1 MVLLKKEGAKFK
13 SKFKKIPPDWKAKL
27 NIQAPWGVVGVGNC
41 PQIYSLVVSYIQIFS
56 IATSWRNS

>member
-13 SKFKKIPPDWKAKL
+13 SKFKKHPSDWKVKL
-27 NIQAPWGVVGVGNC
+27 NIQALCGVVGVGNC
-41 PQIYSLVVSYIQIFS
+41 PQIYSLIISYIQIFS